1 MSYSQYPEVWAH
13 IDGKNIFT
21 LSSTLSLL
29 DITALQ
35 YYYGKQES
43 TNLGDTT
50 YKFDDFPFGKA
61 IWDAGGDDD
70 LLDFSNFTTDLIVS
84 LVPGTSSTISTT
96 IPNGNWKMTDNLGIV
111 DGAIIENIIAG
122 SGNDKITGNDQA
134 NVISGGAGNDII
146 TGGLGADIFEFIA
159 GFGKDTI
166 KDFVAGTD
174 KLKFS
179 DSAGNVITQTNS
191 FTSSVNGSD
200 LLIEL
205 TSSDILT
212 LEGLG
217 STTFDNTFLE
227 IT

>member
-1 MSYSQYPEVWAH
+1 
-13 IDGKNIFT
+13 
-21 LSSTLSLL
+21 
-29 DITALQ
+29 
-35 YYYGKQES
+35 
-43 TNLGDTT
+43 
-50 YKFDDFPFGKA
+50 
-61 IWDAGGDDD
+61 
-70 LLDFSNFTTDLIVS
+70 
-84 LVPGTSSTISTT
+84 
-96 IPNGNWKMTDNLGIV
+96 MTDNLGIV

-146 TGGLGADIFEFIA
+146 TGGSGADIFEFIA

-166 KDFVAGTD
+166 KDFAAGTD

-191 FTSSVNGSD
+191 FTSSVTGSD

-205 TSSDILT
+205 TSSDVLT

>member
-96 IPNGNWKMTDNLGIV
+96 IPNGTWKMTDNLGIV
-111 DGAIIENIIAG
+111 DGAIIENIISG

-134 NVISGGAGNDII
+134 NVQRHTKNIHTVMNP
-146 TGGLGADIFEFIA
+146 
-159 GFGKDTI
+159 
-166 KDFVAGTD
+166 
-174 KLKFS
+174 
-179 DSAGNVITQTNS
+179 
-191 FTSSVNGSD
+191 
-200 LLIEL
+200 LLPHIQ
-205 TSSDILT
+205 
-212 LEGLG
+212 
-217 STTFDNTFLE
+217 
-227 IT
+227 